1 MVCSRSLL
9 NMVRWPPET
18 WPLVTDPR
26 DGGSTDHFQP
36 CKPSPTQNLQLQCT
50 VYAFSM
56 VHSKGCWLT
65 RAYSLTCATLDSATS
80 RVNTP
85 HTPRPRVCTCSIT
98 WVAFSRFMAKNR
110 IRTSTTKSIGV

>member
-9 NMVRWPPET
+9 NMVRWPPKT

-36 CKPSPTQNLQLQCT
+36 YQNEPLQCT

-56 VHSKGCWLT
+56 VHSKGCWFT
-65 RAYSLTCATLDSATS
+65 RAYSLTCATFDSATS

-85 HTPRPRVCTCSIT
+85 QTPRPRVCTCSIT